1 MKKALAMKCTQE
13 QWDSIKDRVPEE
25 MIIKNPEKF
34 IKLGYLTND
43 YDGEGKIS
51 FTNGNQYIGREIH
64 ETFSAKIFLD
74 ACGIETDVFEI
85 TKGQVLEL
93 SKMNCVIKEKL
104 CDLFPDAFKKE
115 LEVGK
120 WYKSSCSVFFV
131 TKIENEKVYA
141 YGINDGKWLQDGC
154 FDIKF
159 SKNDTEAA
167 PQEVESALI
176 SEAKKRRYLN
186 KLRFVKCLCDFS
198 EEPTQEYYNE
208 IGALYYEKS
217 VNKLWIQD
225 GSYLDI
231 CIFDNGQWATII
243 HPEKMTLEQ
252 IEKELGR
259 KIQII

>member
-13 QWDSIKDRVPEE
+13 QWDLIKGRIPKEIEIFMLSKFTNNTYIVLFEDKSITNGSVFC
-25 MIIKNPEKF
+25 NPET
-34 IKLGYLTND
+34 Y
-43 YDGEGKIS
+43 
-51 FTNGNQYIGREIH
+51 EIH
-64 ETFSAKIFLD
+64 ETFNAKIFLD

-154 FDIKF
+154 FDIEF

-176 SEAKKRRYLN
+176 SEAKKRMYLN
-186 KLRFVKCLCDFS
+186 KLRLVKCLCDFS
-198 EEPTQEYYNE
+198 EEPMQEYYNE

-259 KIQII
+259 KIQIV